1 VSDIYASDRN
11 LLKPRSPQLDQY
23 WNWQNDEHEVSDD
36 VQHSCIAVSE
46 VLLLE
51 VVTAN
56 RVLPTAPELGYS
68 SQDQEELANRGVEV
82 DIR

>member
-1 VSDIYASDRN
+1 MYASDHN
-11 LLKPRSPQLDQY
+11 LLKPRSPQLDQH
-23 WNWQNDEHEVSDD
+23 WNWQNDEHEVGDD

-51 VVTAN
+51 IVTAN
-56 RVLPTAPELGYS
+56 RVLPTAPELGYKF
-68 SQDQEELANRGVEV
+68 QDQEELANRGVEV